1 MIGNIDKKVNL
12 VLKNI
17 LILVSRFKLFGIVD
31 DKKILF
37 VVVEWFKNK
46 KYLDENKEFKENVN
60 LMFFVGFVGF

>member
-1 MIGNIDKKVNL
+1 MRGNIDKKVNL